1 MDDKLDIQWGQEG
14 YITYLVLS
22 GSLDSDTSDHF
33 DQIITKFIEVGHR
46 KIVLDLGGLKYLSS
60 AGIGV
65 LVGSANE
72 LREND
77 GDLKLSAVPDNIAR
91 VLDMLALLDF
101 FEAYPDCRTAM
112 NTYSS

>member
-1 MDDKLDIQWGQEG
+1 MDKLDIQWGQQG

-22 GSLDSDTSDHF
+22 GSLDSDTSDLF
-33 DQIITKFIEVGHR
+33 DQTVTKFIEAGHR
-46 KIVLDLGGLKYLSS
+46 KMVVDLGGLKYLSS

-77 GDLKLSAVPDNIAR
+77 GDLKLSAVPENIRR

-101 FEAYPDCRTAM
+101 FEAFPSCQAGIDSY
-112 NTYSS
+112 